1 MYLVL
6 QQMILGHSDMKW
18 DSKCYATEKNDSKT
32 PIILLALGRG
42 GGWAMVQSVQH
53 AIPGEEVLDS
63 IPAI

>member
-1 MYLVL
+1 
-6 QQMILGHSDMKW
+6 MKW